1 MRKGMAMEAIEEKE
15 AKTATPE
22 QSGPEIPLQGPPPE
36 PPSSAKR
43 IWRPRIVLAVGLAV
57 AVCAVIAFV
66 ASRFTGLSAL
76 DRTVGISESKPSEQ
90 IAPVLD
96 TNSVSIDE
104 RQLQHMTLAT
114 VGMKGFRV
122 EKIATGKI
130 AFNEDVM
137 TPVFSPYTGRV
148 LRLLAKPGDMLKPG
162 SPLLELYTPD
172 LVQAE
177 SDLIGAAAAVVKA
190 TTALKLARRTEERQ
204 QQLYHNKAAALKDWE
219 QAQADVQNAESDLRS
234 AEAALMAARDRLRL
248 FGKSDADI
256 ARIEQER
263 KIDRVATVLSPIAG
277 TVTTRKV
284 GPGQYIR
291 PDNADPLFTIADLS
305 TMWMLAQAY
314 EVDVPLIK
322 VGQPVEVHVMAYPNE
337 VFKAS
342 IAYIGAS
349 ADPVTHRVEV
359 RTVVDNHGQKLKP
372 EMFATFRIIT
382 DGDMKSPAV
391 PLSTIV
397 RDGEK
402 TSVWVARGNN
412 QFARRE
418 VAVGLEQDGYVQVH
432 SGLQPGEQVVSEG
445 SLLLSN
451 VGRAS

>member
-1 MRKGMAMEAIEEKE
+1 MQAIEEKE

-22 QSGPEIPLQGPPPE
+22 QAGPEVPPQGPAAE
-36 PPSSAKR
+36 PPSPAKR
-43 IWRPRIVLAVGLAV
+43 GWRARIVLAVGLAV
-57 AVCAVIAFV
+57 AVCAAIIFV
-66 ASRFTGLSAL
+66 ASRFTSVSAP
-76 DRTVGISESKPSEQ
+76 DKPVGISESKPFEQ
-90 IAPVLD
+90 TAPVSD
-96 TNSVSIDE
+96 ANSVSLDE
-104 RQLQHMTLAT
+104 GQLQHMTLAT
-114 VGMKGFRV
+114 VGMRGFRA

-162 SPLLELYTPD
+162 SPLVELYTPD

-204 QQLYHNKAAALKDWE
+204 HGLYLNKAAALKDWE
-219 QAQADVQNAESDLRS
+219 QAQADVQNAEGDLRS
-234 AEAALMAARDRLRL
+234 AEAALIAARDRLRL

-256 ARIEQER
+256 ARVEQER
-263 KIDRVATVLSPIAG
+263 KIDRVTTVLSPIPG

-305 TMWMLAQAY
+305 TMWMLAQVY
-314 EVDVPLIK
+314 ESDVPLIK
-322 VGQPVEVHVMAYPNE
+322 VGQPVEVHVMAYPDG

-349 ADPVTHRVEV
+349 ADPTTHRVEV

-382 DGDMKSPAV
+382 DGNMQSPAV
-391 PLSTIV
+391 PLSAIV

-402 TSVWVARGNN
+402 TSVWVAQGNS
-412 QFARRE
+412 QFVRRE
-418 VAVGLEQDGYVQVH
+418 VTIGLEQDGYVQVR
-432 SGLQPGEQVVSEG
+432 SGLQPSEQVVSDG

>member
-1 MRKGMAMEAIEEKE
+1 MRHA
-15 AKTATPE
+15 
-22 QSGPEIPLQGPPPE
+22 
-36 PPSSAKR
+36 
-43 IWRPRIVLAVGLAV
+43 RIVLVVGLAV
-57 AVCAVIAFV
+57 AVCAVIAFA
-66 ASRFTGLSAL
+66 ASRFTSLFAP
-76 DRTVGISESKPSEQ
+76 DRTAGISENKPSEQ

-96 TNSVSIDE
+96 ANSVSLDE
-104 RQLQHMTLAT
+104 GQLQHMTLAT
-114 VGMKGFRV
+114 VGMRGFRV

-130 AFNEDVM
+130 GFNEDVM

-162 SPLLELYTPD
+162 SPVLELYTPD

-177 SDLIGAAAAVVKA
+177 SDLIGAAAAVARA

-204 QQLYHNKAAALKDWE
+204 HALYLNKAAALKDWE

-305 TMWMLAQAY
+305 TMWMLAQVY
-314 EVDVPLIK
+314 ESDVPLIS

-349 ADPVTHRVEV
+349 ADPTTHRVEV
-359 RTVVDNHGQKLKP
+359 RTVVDNHRQKLKP
-372 EMFATFRIIT
+372 EMFAPFRIIT
-382 DGDMKSPAV
+382 DGDMESPAV
-391 PLSTIV
+391 PLSAIV

-402 TSVWVARGNN
+402 TSVWVAQGNS
-412 QFARRE
+412 QFAQRE
-418 VAVGLEQDGYVQVH
+418 VTIGLEQDGYVQVR
-432 SGLQPGEQVVSEG
+432 SGLQPGEQVVSDG
-445 SLLLSN
+445 GLLLSN

>member
-1 MRKGMAMEAIEEKE
+1 MEAIEEKE
-15 AKTATPE
+15 AKAASPGQSEPE
-22 QSGPEIPLQGPPPE
+22 V
-36 PPSSAKR
+36 PSSSPSPELPSPAKR
-43 IWRPRIVLAVGLAV
+43 IRHARIVLAVGLAI
-57 AVCAVIAFV
+57 AVCAVIPFA
-66 ASRFTGLSAL
+66 ASRFTNLFAP
-76 DRTVGISESKPSEQ
+76 DRTAGVSENKPSEQ
-90 IAPVLD
+90 ITPVLD
-96 TNSVSIDE
+96 ANSVSLDGE
-104 RQLQHMTLAT
+104 QLQHITVTT
-114 VGMKGFRV
+114 VGMRGFRA

-148 LRLLAKPGDMLKPG
+148 LRLLAKQGDALKPG
-162 SPLLELYTPD
+162 SSLLELYTPD

-177 SDLIGAAAAVVKA
+177 SDLIGAAAVAVKA
-190 TTALKLARRTEERQ
+190 TTALRLARRTEERQ
-204 QQLYHNKAAALKDWE
+204 HGLYLNKAAALKDWE

-263 KIDRVATVLSPIAG
+263 KIDRVATVVSPIAG

-305 TMWMLAQAY
+305 TMWMLAQVY
-314 EVDVPLIK
+314 ESDVPLIN

-342 IAYIGAS
+342 IVYIGAS
-349 ADPVTHRVEV
+349 ADPVMHRVEV
-359 RTVVDNHGQKLKP
+359 RSAVDNHGQKLKP

-382 DGDMKSPAV
+382 DGDMQSPAV

-402 TSVWVARGNN
+402 TSVWVAQGNN

-418 VAVGLEQDGYVQVH
+418 VTVGLEQDGYVQVH